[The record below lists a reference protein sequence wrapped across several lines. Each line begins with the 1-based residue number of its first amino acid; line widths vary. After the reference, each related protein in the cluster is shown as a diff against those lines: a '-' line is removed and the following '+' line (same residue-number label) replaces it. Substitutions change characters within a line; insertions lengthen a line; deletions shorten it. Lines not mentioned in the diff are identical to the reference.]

1 MWTLSSSVL
10 SNVICESN
18 FTALQFFCKYRS
30 KRPAASDH
38 LEKKRAYTTSR
49 ADQKLCPMPIVG
61 KRNYFSI
68 NARQKNIIA
77 ADVLL
82 SHVKIDTANFYVRLF

>member
-1 MWTLSSSVL
+1 
-10 SNVICESN
+10 
-18 FTALQFFCKYRS
+18 
-30 KRPAASDH
+30 
-38 LEKKRAYTTSR
+38 
-49 ADQKLCPMPIVG
+49 MPIVG